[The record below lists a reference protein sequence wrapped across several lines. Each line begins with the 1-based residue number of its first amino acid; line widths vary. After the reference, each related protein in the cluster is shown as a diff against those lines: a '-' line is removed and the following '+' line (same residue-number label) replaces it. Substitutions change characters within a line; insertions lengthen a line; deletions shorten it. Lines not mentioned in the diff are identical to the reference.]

1 MVVVTRNRS
10 FAAEG
15 VLVAVE
21 GELDQSFIGDR
32 GGFLGHEK

>member
-1 MVVVTRNRS
+1 
-10 FAAEG
+10 
-15 VLVAVE
+15 VLVAVK